1 MATAIIA
8 ACLMTTRADEPM
20 MLISIGMALFVVDHH
35 RFIFNTRLI
44 TRESVWANKQTKQ
57 LIPWCSQ
64 ICCTYPME
72 CIVAYS
78 WKATQI
84 DIIWGQS
91 MIHVK
96 DNVSFVSQL
105 KIVINFTA
113 AVVDDDDHWWRWEV
127 KAWNF
132 CSAVESGWLIV
143 KLHSLSIR
151 GIKEYSGRS
160 SRINYSDELKIDVYW
175 NYVWNCGGVM

>member
-1 MATAIIA
+1 MPKTHSSDLRSLLVDHLCGDQCSVMATAIIA

-57 LIPWCSQ
+57 SIPWCSQ

-72 CIVAYS
+72 CIIAYS
-78 WKATQI
+78 WKAMQI

-96 DNVSFVSQL
+96 DNLSFVSHWRLLLILRLLWLMMMIIDCDERL
-105 KIVINFTA
+105 K
-113 AVVDDDDHWWRWEV
+113 
-127 KAWNF
+127 
-132 CSAVESGWLIV
+132 
-143 KLHSLSIR
+143 R
-151 GIKEYSGRS
+151 GISAQQW
-160 SRINYSDELKIDVYW
+160 SRVD
-175 NYVWNCGGVM
+175 

>member
-1 MATAIIA
+1 MRLSCLGQLIRTTAACDCSGESQDPFIRFTVFACRSSLWDQCSVMATAIIA

-57 LIPWCSQ
+57 SIPWCSQ

-84 DIIWGQS
+84 DII
-91 MIHVK
+91 
-96 DNVSFVSQL
+96 
-105 KIVINFTA
+105 
-113 AVVDDDDHWWRWEV
+113 
-127 KAWNF
+127 
-132 CSAVESGWLIV
+132 
-143 KLHSLSIR
+143 
-151 GIKEYSGRS
+151 
-160 SRINYSDELKIDVYW
+160 
-175 NYVWNCGGVM
+175 